1 MALFSKFP
9 SRLLSRFLLV
19 LPCQLECWNPTK
31 FSCSRHQGLPEKRVR
46 VQLYL
51 CIWSTGVAQNGC
63 TFFLGRRKYFLKIF
77 KISKSEEVNEAAI
90 CRNFRNNTKVSPIY
104 ISWDFIKVI
113 YSRSHEKVTFLGH
126 FWMPWKLHNFPPENA
141 SHPDLLQYHALDG
154 TTVPTFQQ

>member
-19 LPCQLECWNPTK
+19 LPCQLEYWNPTK

-63 TFFLGRRKYFLKIF
+63 TFFLGT
-77 KISKSEEVNEAAI
+77 EEVYTSSVPHKKYHPFFGTVFGHSNGPT
-90 CRNFRNNTKVSPIY
+90 RNLNIQPKAPCSCPGMCI
-104 ISWDFIKVI
+104 
-113 YSRSHEKVTFLGH
+113 
-126 FWMPWKLHNFPPENA
+126 
-141 SHPDLLQYHALDG
+141 
-154 TTVPTFQQ
+154 VPTSIPLKLKA